1 MKLSASCL
9 TFPASERSSKELG
22 THLGQVLVSADSAS
36 GCPGLE
42 LAFVL
47 RALAEDSPYRWS
59 GGVQVAQYSLPGD
72 GALCVRSYQLSAR
85 WLMVTGGFAVMGVCE
100 QNQASL
106 GDRRA
111 LGPLRS
117 FLLCVCV
124 VLPLQPQLQ
133 DFFPGSGEPGAKH
146 LLNYCRI
153 TLSPGSHAEM
163 LNGWTGRWMDG
174 QVDESTCHGSRQ
186 PDSRPASPAWPRVET
201 PTSQLEPP
209 LLLPLS
215 PQILP
220 VWPGP
225 PLYKILTH

>member
-47 RALAEDSPYRWS
+47 QALAEASPYRWS
-59 GGVQVAQYSLPGD
+59 VGVQVAQYSLPGD

-85 WLMVTGGFAVMGVCE
+85 WLMVTGGFAVMGMCE

-106 GDRRA
+106 GDGRA

-117 FLLCVCV
+117 FLCLCS
-124 VLPLQPQLQ
+124 
-133 DFFPGSGEPGAKH
+133 FASA
-146 LLNYCRI
+146 
-153 TLSPGSHAEM
+153 A
-163 LNGWTGRWMDG
+163 
-174 QVDESTCHGSRQ
+174 STAG
-186 PDSRPASPAWPRVET
+186 
-201 PTSQLEPP
+201 
-209 LLLPLS
+209 LLPWVRRPWSEASAELLS
-215 PQILP
+215 HHAQPW
-220 VWPGP
+220 VAC
-225 PLYKILTH
+225 